1 MPSEVVREFFSWNS
15 IEMTKIYYDRS
26 TVDDFGKYFTADGI
40 VKQAETHLIDRLGC
54 VGLIFISFLS
64 IAVTIFSP
72 VIAFG
77 ISYFI
82 GWIMSLCIGG
92 VVANGLN
99 MIFATDRFTP
109 EVIPLFCGTMGL
121 IGSFFRKSNGTITN
135 EINETKKKL
144 NSKVSED

>member
-1 MPSEVVREFFSWNS
+1 MNNNSNNNSNSKFTNSEAR
-15 IEMTKIYYDRS
+15 
-26 TVDDFGKYFTADGI
+26 
-40 VKQAETHLIDRLGC
+40 LIDRLGC
-54 VGLIFISFLS
+54 VGLIFISLLS
-64 IAVTIFSP
+64 IAVIIFTP

-77 ISYFI
+77 IAYFI
-82 GWIMSLCIGG
+82 GWIMSLCIGD

-109 EVIPLFCGTMGL
+109 KVIPLFYGTMGL

-135 EINETKKKL
+135 EINEIKKKL

>member
-1 MPSEVVREFFSWNS
+1 MNNNNSNFTNSEAR
-15 IEMTKIYYDRS
+15 
-26 TVDDFGKYFTADGI
+26 
-40 VKQAETHLIDRLGC
+40 LIDRLGC
-54 VGLIFISFLS
+54 VGLIFIFLLS
-64 IAVTIFSP
+64 IAVIIFTP

-77 ISYFI
+77 IAYFI
-82 GWIMSLCIGG
+82 GWIMSLCIGD

-109 EVIPLFCGTMGL
+109 EVIPLFYGTMGL

-144 NSKVSED
+144 NSKVRED

>member
-1 MPSEVVREFFSWNS
+1 MNNNDNKFTDSEAR
-15 IEMTKIYYDRS
+15 
-26 TVDDFGKYFTADGI
+26 
-40 VKQAETHLIDRLGC
+40 LIDRLGC
-54 VGLIFISFLS
+54 AGSIFIFILS
-64 IAVTIFSP
+64 IAVIISSP

-82 GWIMSLCIGG
+82 GWIMSLCIGD

-109 EVIPLFCGTMGL
+109 EVIPLFYGTMGL

-135 EINETKKKL
+135 EINEIKKKL
-144 NSKVSED
+144 NSKVSEDQKYNKK

>member
-1 MPSEVVREFFSWNS
+1 MNNNS
-15 IEMTKIYYDRS
+15 NNNSNSK
-26 TVDDFGKYFTADGI
+26 FTDSD
-40 VKQAETHLIDRLGC
+40 TRLIDCLGC
-54 VGLIFISFLS
+54 VGLIFISLLS
-64 IAVTIFSP
+64 ITVIIFSP

-77 ISYFI
+77 IAYFI
-82 GWIMSLCIGG
+82 GWIMSLCIGD

-135 EINETKKKL
+135 EINEIKKKL
-144 NSKVSED
+144 NNKVSED

>member
-1 MPSEVVREFFSWNS
+1 MNNNS
-15 IEMTKIYYDRS
+15 NNNSNSK
-26 TVDDFGKYFTADGI
+26 FTDSDARF
-40 VKQAETHLIDRLGC
+40 IDRRGWA
-54 VGLIFISFLS
+54 GLIFISLLS
-64 IAVTIFSP
+64 IAVIIFTP

-77 ISYFI
+77 IAYFI

-109 EVIPLFCGTMGL
+109 EIIPLFYGTMGL
-121 IGSFFRKSNGTITN
+121 IGSFFKKSNGTVTN
-135 EINETKKKL
+135 EINEIKKKL

>member
-1 MPSEVVREFFSWNS
+1 MNNNNS
-15 IEMTKIYYDRS
+15 K
-26 TVDDFGKYFTADGI
+26 FTDSDAR
-40 VKQAETHLIDRLGC
+40 LIDRLGC
-54 VGLIFISFLS
+54 AGLIFISLLS
-64 IAVTIFSP
+64 IAVIIFSP

-77 ISYFI
+77 ITYFI
-82 GWIMSLCIGG
+82 GWIMSLCIGD

-109 EVIPLFCGTMGL
+109 EIIPLFYGTMGL

-135 EINETKKKL
+135 EINEIKKKL

>member
-1 MPSEVVREFFSWNS
+1 MNNNNNNNFNFINP
-15 IEMTKIYYDRS
+15 
-26 TVDDFGKYFTADGI
+26 
-40 VKQAETHLIDRLGC
+40 ETHLIDRLGC

>member
-1 MPSEVVREFFSWNS
+1 MNNNDNKFTDSEAR
-15 IEMTKIYYDRS
+15 
-26 TVDDFGKYFTADGI
+26 
-40 VKQAETHLIDRLGC
+40 LIDRLGC
-54 VGLIFISFLS
+54 AGSIFIFILS
-64 IAVTIFSP
+64 IAVIISSP
-72 VIAFG
+72 VMAFG

-82 GWIMSLCIGG
+82 GWIMSLCIGD

-109 EVIPLFCGTMGL
+109 EVIPLFYGTMGL

-135 EINETKKKL
+135 EINEIKKKL

>member
-1 MPSEVVREFFSWNS
+1 MNNNDNKFTDSEAR
-15 IEMTKIYYDRS
+15 
-26 TVDDFGKYFTADGI
+26 
-40 VKQAETHLIDRLGC
+40 LIDRLGWA
-54 VGLIFISFLS
+54 GLIFISVLS
-64 IAVTIFSP
+64 IAVIIFTP

-82 GWIMSLCIGG
+82 GWIMSLCIGD

-109 EVIPLFCGTMGL
+109 EVIPLFYGTMGL
-121 IGSFFRKSNGTITN
+121 IGSFFRRSNGTVTN
-135 EINETKKKL
+135 EINEIKKKL